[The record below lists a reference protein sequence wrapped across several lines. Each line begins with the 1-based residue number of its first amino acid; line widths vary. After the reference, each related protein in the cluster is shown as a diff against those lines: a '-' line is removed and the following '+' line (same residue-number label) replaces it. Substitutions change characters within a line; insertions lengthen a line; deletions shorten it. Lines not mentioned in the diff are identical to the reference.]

1 MKKLYFVLLCF
12 WAMGIHA
19 QPIDSLQVFLDS
31 LEAKL
36 NYQTGT
42 IQFDS
47 LGEINVPQGFRYL
60 DANQTE
66 YVLTELW
73 GNPDGSGTLG
83 MLVPDN
89 LSVMADN
96 SWAFIITYD
105 AMGYVKDDDADDI
118 DYEELLEEMKADTE
132 EANKEREQLGYS
144 LVHLVGWASEPYYDA
159 EKKTLHWAKEL
170 RFAENETT
178 TLNYNVR
185 MLGRKGVLVMNAVST
200 MNELPLVKENIAKVQ
215 ASFQF
220 AEGMKYENFD
230 PELDEV
236 AAWTI
241 GGLVAGKMLAKA
253 GILAFL
259 LKYIKLVGL
268 GLLAVGGAIWKW
280 FKGRKRE
287 NPYAST
293 TPPPAQNS

>member
-1 MKKLYFVLLCF
+1 M
-12 WAMGIHA
+12 
-19 QPIDSLQVFLDS
+19 FLDS
-31 LEAKL
+31 LEARL
-36 NYQTGT
+36 DYQTGT
-42 IQFDS
+42 IKFDS

-60 DANQTE
+60 DTNQTE

-83 MLVPDN
+83 MLVPEN
-89 LSVMADN
+89 ISVMADN

-118 DYEELLEEMKADTE
+118 DYEELLQEMKKDTE
-132 EANKEREQLGYS
+132 EANQEREKLGYTK
-144 LVHLVGWASEPYYDA
+144 VDLVGWASEPYYDA

-170 RFAENETT
+170 RFAENETS

-220 AEGMKYENFD
+220 ADGMKYENFD

-253 GILAFL
+253 GILALL
-259 LKYIKLVGL
+259 LKYIKLIGL

-280 FKGRKRE
+280 FKGRKAE

-293 TPPPAQNS
+293 APPPAENS